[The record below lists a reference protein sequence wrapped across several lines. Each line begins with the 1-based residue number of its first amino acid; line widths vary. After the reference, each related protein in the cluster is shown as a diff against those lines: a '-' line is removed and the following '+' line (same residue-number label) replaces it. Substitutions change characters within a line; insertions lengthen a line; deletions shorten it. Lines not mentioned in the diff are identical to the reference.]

1 MVSKE
6 YMKMSC
12 CERTV
17 ILLIA
22 ILIIVVVYI
31 MFPECIKYNVY
42 GPLYF
47 KDHNFSDTE
56 LMFLETFCRSNSFLQ
71 K

>member
-1 MVSKE
+1 MDNKE
-6 YMKMSC
+6 YMEKSC

-22 ILIIVVVYI
+22 ILVIVVVYI
-31 MFPECIKYNVY
+31 MFPGCIQYGVY

-47 KDHNFSDTE
+47 KDHHFSNTE
-56 LMFLETFCRSNSFLQ
+56 LMFLETFCRNHD
-71 K
+71 